1 MIFSFLLA
9 SLMSWFSPSPTP
21 INNAP
26 CQAKSI
32 VRKGISSLPRGF
44 TFLKGY
50 PINGLNGK
58 RTKIE
63 YSYILSRNSK
73 YLISLARQNNKSDGL
88 KISLLNSRKKVIA
101 TSFVEGKYYD
111 AIQYT
116 CQRTGIYY
124 IRFTYNK
131 SKTKDFCS
139 GGVLSFRR

>member
-21 INNAP
+21 VNNAP
-26 CQAKSI
+26 CPAKQI
-32 VRKGISSLPRGF
+32 VRKGISSLPKGF

-50 PINGLNGK
+50 PVNGLNGK
-58 RTKIE
+58 RKKIE

-73 YLISLARQNNKSDGL
+73 YLISLARQGNKNEGL
-88 KISLLNSRKKVIA
+88 QITLLNSRKKAIA
-101 TSFVEGKYYD
+101 TSYVEGKYYD

-124 IRFTYNK
+124 IRFTYNPK
-131 SKTKDFCS
+131 KTTDFCS